1 MGKTDDVKQN
11 ESVGTTVT
19 EQKET
24 VATGKK
30 KIKVVQVFRDKFN
43 KAVRYKVGQEL
54 EFEAE
59 RANDV
64 VSRKLAEFVEPLG

>member
-1 MGKTDDVKQN
+1 MEKN
-11 ESVGTTVT
+11 ETKNVD
-19 EQKET
+19 ET
-24 VATGKK
+24 LEAQAKANV

-43 KAVRYKVGQEL
+43 KAVRYEVGQEL

>member
-1 MGKTDDVKQN
+1 MEKN
-11 ESVGTTVT
+11 ETKNVN
-19 EQKET
+19 ET
-24 VATGKK
+24 LEAQAKANV
-30 KIKVVQVFRDKFN
+30 KIKVFRDKFN
-43 KAVRYKVGQEL
+43 KAVRYEVGQEL

>member
-1 MGKTDDVKQN
+1 MEKN
-11 ESVGTTVT
+11 ETKNVN
-19 EQKET
+19 ET
-24 VATGKK
+24 LEAQAKANV

-43 KAVRYKVGQEL
+43 KAVRYEVGQEL

>member
-30 KIKVVQVFRDKFN
+30 KLKVVQVFRDKFN

-54 EFEAE
+54 EFDAE
-59 RANDV
+59 RAEDLVN
-64 VSRKLAEFVEPLG
+64 RKLAEYVAPTK

>member
-1 MGKTDDVKQN
+1 MEKN
-11 ESVGTTVT
+11 ETKNVN
-19 EQKET
+19 ET
-24 VATGKK
+24 LEAQAKANV

-43 KAVRYKVGQEL
+43 KAVRYEVGQEL

-64 VSRKLAEFVEPLG
+64 VNRKLAEFVEPLG

>member
-1 MGKTDDVKQN
+1 MEKN
-11 ESVGTTVT
+11 ETKNVN
-19 EQKET
+19 ET
-24 VATGKK
+24 LEAQAKANV

-43 KAVRYKVGQEL
+43 KAVRYEVDQEL

-64 VSRKLAEFVEPLG
+64 VSRKLAEYVDPIG

>member
-1 MGKTDDVKQN
+1 MEKNETKTVN
-11 ESVGTTVT
+11 ETLEAQAKANV
-19 EQKET
+19 
-24 VATGKK
+24 

-43 KAVRYKVGQEL
+43 KAVRYEVGQEL

>member
-1 MGKTDDVKQN
+1 MEKN
-11 ESVGTTVT
+11 ETKNVN
-19 EQKET
+19 ET
-24 VATGKK
+24 LEAQAKANV

-43 KAVRYKVGQEL
+43 KAVRYEVGQEL

-64 VSRKLAEFVEPLG
+64 VSRKLAESVDPIG

>member
-1 MGKTDDVKQN
+1 MEKN
-11 ESVGTTVT
+11 ETKNVN
-19 EQKET
+19 ET
-24 VATGKK
+24 LEAQAKANV

-43 KAVRYKVGQEL
+43 KAVRYEVGQEL

-64 VSRKLAEFVEPLG
+64 VSRKLAEYVDPIG

>member
-1 MGKTDDVKQN
+1 MEKKEANNAN
-11 ESVGTTVT
+11 ENL
-19 EQKET
+19 ET
-24 VATGKK
+24 QAKANV

-43 KAVRYKVGQEL
+43 KAVRYEVGQEL

-64 VSRKLAEFVEPLG
+64 VSRKLAEYVDPIG

>member
-1 MGKTDDVKQN
+1 MEKN
-11 ESVGTTVT
+11 ETKNVN
-19 EQKET
+19 ET
-24 VATGKK
+24 LEAQAKANV

-43 KAVRYKVGQEL
+43 KAVRYEVGQEL

-59 RANDV
+59 CANDV

>member
-1 MGKTDDVKQN
+1 MEKN
-11 ESVGTTVT
+11 ETKNVN
-19 EQKET
+19 ET
-24 VATGKK
+24 LEAQAKANV
-30 KIKVVQVFRDKFN
+30 KIKVVQGFRDKFN
-43 KAVRYKVGQEL
+43 KAVRYEVGQEL